1 MKIEKATT
9 KDIDEIIKLYAD
21 RSDWFKLNNIKQWS
35 KYLINHP
42 KEQFINVIE
51 NGNYYILKENDE
63 IIAGCEISEDS
74 RIWNDDISNSYYLY
88 KVVTKVEHRNIGKY
102 LFKYAKEKT
111 IKDGKE
117 YLRLDCLATNKK
129 LNEIYENNGFKFVKE
144 GYDYY
149 HFILREWKVE
159 K

>member
-21 RSDWFKLNNIKQWS
+21 RSEWFKLNNIKQWS

-42 KEQFINVIE
+42 KEQFIKVIE

-74 RIWNDDISNSYYLY
+74 RI
-88 KVVTKVEHRNIGKY
+88 
-102 LFKYAKEKT
+102 
-111 IKDGKE
+111 
-117 YLRLDCLATNKK
+117 
-129 LNEIYENNGFKFVKE
+129 
-144 GYDYY
+144 
-149 HFILREWKVE
+149 
-159 K
+159 